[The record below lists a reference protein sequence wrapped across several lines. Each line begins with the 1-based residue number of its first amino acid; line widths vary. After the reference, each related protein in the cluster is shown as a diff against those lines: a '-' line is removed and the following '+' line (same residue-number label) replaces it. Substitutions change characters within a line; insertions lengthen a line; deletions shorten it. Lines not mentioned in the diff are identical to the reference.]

1 MVVSEIKSI
10 AKGLKSVLSGMKVGS
25 GWGIILEIADGMKGL
40 MQMVGV
46 LLKLITNL
54 MSPIANV
61 IMGLLY
67 PILLILKPLTIGLQ
81 RIMQP
86 FFELGLEAMR
96 QGAELMVD
104 GDLAGATEMF
114 AAGAAILL
122 GGLGTVIAASMYTT
136 VTTFASLILELMLL
150 IAGTIIPISEE
161 KKDEIMEEAQLM
173 WGTMF
178 GSFLSMGVDQIAGL
192 ANLVGLDTAVFE
204 KDAKEGI
211 FNFLLG
217 EDGVEKL
224 LTDETLNYT
233 EIQEV
238 AIKDMLGTG
247 SVGLTS
253 TTQTLADDLGKA
265 GVSKV
270 NQILAEAREKAAAIV
285 AAANSRAESI
295 TSLGGLL

>member
-1 MVVSEIKSI
+1 
-10 AKGLKSVLSGMKVGS
+10 
-25 GWGIILEIADGMKGL
+25 
-40 MQMVGV
+40 
-46 LLKLITNL
+46 
-54 MSPIANV
+54 
-61 IMGLLY
+61 
-67 PILLILKPLTIGLQ
+67 
-81 RIMQP
+81 
-86 FFELGLEAMR
+86 
-96 QGAELMVD
+96 
-104 GDLAGATEMF
+104 
-114 AAGAAILL
+114 
-122 GGLGTVIAASMYTT
+122 
-136 VTTFASLILELMLL
+136 
-150 IAGTIIPISEE
+150 
-161 KKDEIMEEAQLM
+161 
-173 WGTMF
+173 
-178 GSFLSMGVDQIAGL
+178 MGVDQIAGL
-192 ANLVGLDTAVFE
+192 ANLIGLDTADFE